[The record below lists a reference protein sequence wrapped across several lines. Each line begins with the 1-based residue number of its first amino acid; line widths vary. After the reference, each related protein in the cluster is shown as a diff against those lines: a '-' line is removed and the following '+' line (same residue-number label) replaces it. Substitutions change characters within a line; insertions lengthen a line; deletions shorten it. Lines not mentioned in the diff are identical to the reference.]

1 MLEDGLREILA
12 AVVEGS
18 YSNEQ
23 VSRLVAVSHALALP
37 LLRSR
42 ISTGQV
48 GTALIGLSLQDM
60 AYDSVADLFRRD
72 DNGDIV
78 QVKSYFEGIEFS
90 GLSDSALLSHLRR
103 LVFSKTNQALFRMYN
118 EADPTLG
125 KIIRN
130 IKLAIGT
137 LQSFVEIDR
146 FGETWIAPSM
156 IDPLLGQPPFDQ
168 ARLEREFHAVAKGSE
183 HVPALMA
190 KLSLTL
196 RQQDEFCRAV
206 PLVGTA
212 LMFRSLYLRR
222 QEPETSNQATDQ
234 HFLEEETAAAI
245 QRACRDVMSESKS
258 RYQRNGP
265 TDDAAFAAYT
275 VVIEKSISLRLLE
288 QDGRSSS
295 YFERLKALMP
305 DLTVDE
311 YHRTHRSRIEYLGR
325 LAYERTIQI
334 VQAGLRES

>member
-1 MLEDGLREILA
+1 M
-12 AVVEGS
+12 
-18 YSNEQ
+18 
-23 VSRLVAVSHALALP
+23 VSHALALP
-37 LLRSR
+37 LLKSK
-42 ISTGQV
+42 ISTAQV
-48 GTALIGLSLQDM
+48 GSSRIGLSLQDM

-78 QVKSYFEGIEFS
+78 QVKSYFEGIEFGS
-90 GLSDSALLSHLRR
+90 LSDSALLSHLRR

-137 LQSFVEIDR
+137 LQSFVEIER

-212 LMFRSLYLRR
+212 FIFRSLYMHRK
-222 QEPETSNQATDQ
+222 EPETSNQATEQ
-234 HFLEEETAAAI
+234 HFLEEETAVAI
-245 QRACRDVMSESKS
+245 KRACRDVIYESKS
-258 RYQRNGP
+258 RYQRRGSCE
-265 TDDAAFAAYT
+265 DAAFEAYS

-288 QDGRSSS
+288 QDGKSSS
-295 YFERLKALMP
+295 YYEGLKALIP
-305 DLTVDE
+305 DLTADE
-311 YHRTHRSRIEYLGR
+311 YHRSHRSRIEYLGR

-334 VQAGLRES
+334 IQAGLREI